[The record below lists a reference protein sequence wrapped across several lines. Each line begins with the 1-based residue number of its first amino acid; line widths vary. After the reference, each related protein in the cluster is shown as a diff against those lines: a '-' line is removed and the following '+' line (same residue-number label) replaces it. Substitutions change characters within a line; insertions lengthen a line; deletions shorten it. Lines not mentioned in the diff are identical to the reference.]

1 MQSIKTFLNVEMTEE
16 YFGPLW
22 PYVKDD
28 DITDIEFNGQDLWIT
43 SVTNE
48 RERVEGAEISK
59 SFVDRFSQHISNLVS
74 KPLNK
79 GNPVL
84 EAENPTMRIS
94 IIHESV
100 AITGRSICIR
110 KTLPW
115 VRIKAK
121 TAVESGYA
129 SEEILSFLCNCIK
142 AHMSIVIC
150 GEPGAGKTECAKF
163 FSRYIPDNE
172 RVITI
177 EDNLEWHYREI
188 HPKADAVEIKVSDEF
203 PYITAIKACLRQDP
217 KWMMISEIR
226 GEEAKDYV
234 TGISTGVNGITTLHT
249 DDARKVPERIVNMVS
264 DRTGADRMETDI
276 YTFLDIA
283 VLLTR
288 RMDKKGKIRRTI
300 DQIVAFS
307 YEHGEMICK
316 VLYNEGKRTEE
327 SLPAETIIKFKREN
341 IENPFVC
348 EQMAKEIRE

>member
-217 KWMMISEIR
+217 KWMWKWR
-226 GEEAKDYV
+226 
-234 TGISTGVNGITTLHT
+234 
-249 DDARKVPERIVNMVS
+249 
-264 DRTGADRMETDI
+264 
-276 YTFLDIA
+276 
-283 VLLTR
+283 
-288 RMDKKGKIRRTI
+288 
-300 DQIVAFS
+300 
-307 YEHGEMICK
+307 C
-316 VLYNEGKRTEE
+316 
-327 SLPAETIIKFKREN
+327 
-341 IENPFVC
+341 FV
-348 EQMAKEIRE
+348 